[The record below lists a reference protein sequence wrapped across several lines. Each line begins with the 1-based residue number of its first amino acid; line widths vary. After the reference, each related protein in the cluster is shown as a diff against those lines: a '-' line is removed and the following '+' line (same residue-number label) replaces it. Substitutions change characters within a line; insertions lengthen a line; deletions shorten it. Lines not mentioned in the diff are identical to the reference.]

1 MLGLPRR
8 ETLSLRENEARA
20 VGARSRFGLGVSD
33 ATDSRGLQAFIGF
46 SSLLLCVAV
55 RLRSATS
62 LVRAPAYLP

>member
-8 ETLSLRENEARA
+8 ETLSLRENEAR
-20 VGARSRFGLGVSD
+20 VGARSRFGLGVSA

-46 SSLLLCVAV
+46 SSLLLRVAV